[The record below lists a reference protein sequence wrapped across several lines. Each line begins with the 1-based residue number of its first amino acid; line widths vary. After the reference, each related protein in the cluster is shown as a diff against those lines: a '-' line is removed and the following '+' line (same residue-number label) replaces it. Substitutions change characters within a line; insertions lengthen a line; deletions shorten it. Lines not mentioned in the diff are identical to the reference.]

1 MSDTAPIIRPAT
13 AADLDAI
20 NRIYNDEVL
29 HRVASWDFEPWSSEQ
44 RREWLAHHESD
55 ETTPVFVAE
64 VGGEVAGM
72 SYLSW
77 YRPRPGYTF
86 TRENTV
92 YIDPRFHRRGLGG
105 LLLGA
110 LIEAARESGL
120 RTLIAVIEGSNEG
133 SIALHER
140 FGFEHAGLLRDVGF
154 KFDRWLDSVYMQL
167 RLPEPGGS

>member
-1 MSDTAPIIRPAT
+1 MSEPSPIIRRAT
-13 AADLDAI
+13 EADLEAI
-20 NRIYNDEVL
+20 NEIYNDEVL
-29 HRVASWDFEPWSSEQ
+29 HRVASWDYEAWSIDQ
-44 RREWLAHHESD
+44 RRQWLDHHDSD
-55 ETTPVFVAE
+55 ATTPVFVAE
-64 VGGEVAGM
+64 LDGEVAGM

-92 YIDPRFHRRGLGG
+92 YIDARFHRRGLGG

-110 LIEAARESGL
+110 LIESARANQL

-140 FGFEHAGLLRDVGF
+140 FGFKQTGSMGRVGG
-154 KFDRWLDSVYMQL
+154 KFGRWLGVVM
-167 RLPEPGGS
+167 